1 MKIVTLLENTSRR
14 PGLTPARGL
23 SFYVETARRKV
34 LFDMGPDASFLENA
48 RALGIDL
55 ADVDTA
61 VLSHGHSDHGG
72 GLAAFCAVN
81 GKAKIHLRREALGA
95 YYAVL
100 PGQEPN
106 YIGLPE
112 TEGLAERFVFTGNQ
126 EDLGDGLT
134 LFSGVEDDK
143 ALRAVAPKL
152 QEKTGAGF
160 RPDGFAHEQH
170 LLVEEGGRAALLAGC
185 GHLGIVNTLRAAER
199 RRAALLI
206 GCGHSGV
213 VNILR
218 AAKRHLGR
226 MPDVVFGG
234 FHLFELAPGA
244 PEAEA
249 LLRATAEELRQ
260 GNTVYYT
267 GHCTGDW
274 AYARL
279 KEALGD
285 RLRPMDCGAS
295 AEL

>member
-1 MKIVTLLENTSRR
+1 MAIRTTEAGWRLFAPSTAKRKSTSAGR
-14 PGLTPARGL
+14 PWGPITP
-23 SFYVETARRKV
+23 
-34 LFDMGPDASFLENA
+34 
-48 RALGIDL
+48 
-55 ADVDTA
+55 
-61 VLSHGHSDHGG
+61 
-72 GLAAFCAVN
+72 FC
-81 GKAKIHLRREALGA
+81 R
-95 YYAVL
+95 
-100 PGQEPN
+100 EPN

-112 TEGLAERFVFTGNQ
+112 TEGLAERFVFTGDQ

-134 LFSGVEDDK
+134 LFSGVEDDR

-170 LLVEEGGRAALLAGC
+170 LLAEENG
-185 GHLGIVNTLRAAER
+185 
-199 RRAALLI
+199 RAALLI

-226 MPDVVFGG
+226 LPDVVFGG

-249 LLRATAEELRQ
+249 LVNATAAELAK
-260 GNTVYYT
+260 GTTVYYT

-274 AYARL
+274 AYGRL
-279 KEALGD
+279 REVLGD
-285 RLRPMDCGAS
+285 RMRAMDCGAW